1 MHSIDDFKLGL
12 IMPYLGRYDIA
23 LVDNKDRTQK
33 MQNSRVGAKDSCSPS
48 VIVVSEKLL
57 SWQRQRPI

>member
-1 MHSIDDFKLGL
+1 
-12 IMPYLGRYDIA
+12 MPYLGRYDIA

-48 VIVVSEKLL
+48 VIIVSEKLL